1 MEKRVAIISYAF
13 RFPGTNTQ
21 TFWSDLIAKRIM
33 LSRVEASRWAQ
44 EAYLHPDKRHPGTS
58 YTFAAGSL
66 GDISGFD
73 SSFFGIS
80 PREAIHMDPQQKMLL
95 EMAWETFENAGIVP
109 SALKGSDCGV
119 YIGISSVD
127 SAYRLA
133 DDLAALE
140 SASATGNLPSIAA
153 NRLSYVYDFRGPSVA
168 VDTACSSALVA
179 FHQACQAIRS
189 GETSQ
194 ALAGGIN
201 LHLHPYGF
209 ISFSK
214 ATMLSKTG
222 RCHVFDA
229 SADGY
234 VRSEGGGL
242 FLLKDYQ
249 QAIADGDQ
257 ILALV
262 AGSMVNTDG
271 HKSGLT
277 IPSADVQAELLD
289 RVYKKASIDPNN
301 IDYLEAHGTGT
312 PVGDPIEAYAI
323 SLGLAQKRKTPLP
336 IGSVKSNLGHLESAS
351 GVAGLVKALNCM
363 KHRTVPATAGIEKL
377 NPQIRCDEWN
387 INIPTETF
395 ALKQHGKLVIG
406 VNSFGFGGANA
417 HVILE
422 SAERIANTS
431 KNTVVRLDRNP
442 LPLVV
447 SAKDTKGLVQ
457 AAVDMAEFLGNI
469 QENSY
474 YDVAYSTFFYRER
487 HSQGALVF
495 SDSPKDAA
503 EQLMQYAQ
511 QEADQNNPFI
521 IGTKLAQP
529 KGPVF
534 VYSGNGC
541 QWEGMG
547 KLLLEQSQTFKR
559 VVVEIDRLFSKYGTF
574 SLLDELSALNG
585 ENRYTRTEIAQPT
598 LFALQVGVTEVLR
611 ENGIQPLAVVGH
623 SVGEVA
629 AAWASGILSL
639 PAAVKVIY
647 YRSYHQGRTKGS
659 GHMTAVGLGQQ
670 EIEAIFNE
678 INTNELCVAGV
689 NSFRGVTVAGPADQL
704 SALEA
709 ELRSQNVF
717 HKRLELDYAFHSQ
730 AMDTIKLGLV
740 ADLGHLSLSHMKI
753 PFYSTVTGSLIRGD
767 KLDAE
772 YWWHNI
778 RQPVLFK
785 HALSAIIDNGFNMFI
800 EIGAHPVLRA
810 YLQDC
815 LKDDAVEGAVIPT
828 VLRNKDSIAQL
839 MKSVALTLLSDVEV
853 DKKRWFPV
861 NGQFIKLPNYPWQ
874 KEKFNQPITS
884 ESYGFMAREK
894 VHPLLGYSLKQ
905 QESTWENQLDT
916 QLLPY
921 LADHNVG
928 GAVVF
933 PGAGFVEIALAA
945 AHQLN
950 LEYDSIEIE
959 DLEIHLPL
967 LLSDDHTK
975 VIRAEIM
982 NSGGQFNL
990 RSRTLASGHDW
1001 TQHIVGRIVPV
1012 PTGNKLNV
1020 SMPVLPRR
1028 KPDFDLKSHTELTEW
1043 TGLQYGA
1050 NFKTISHGWA
1060 DSSSAIGVFAIPESI
1075 KATQDHYY
1083 LHPGLLDC
1091 AFQLIFQVLK
1101 NEVFNYDGI
1110 AFVPIKFGRIYL
1122 RTDKALPFLAQAKLV
1137 KRSPHSINTEFTLF
1151 DNEGSAVAYF
1161 SDVRFRAVRLHKHNT
1176 QNLDYL
1182 DYHLTPASNL
1192 RSSSKVI
1199 SADMPPQ
1206 LHIILTKALKDSRNP
1221 LFSCR
1226 YSNEVEPLLDSLCLQ
1241 YIAEALT
1248 KLSNSEGLLKRTCFN
1263 DLGLFD
1269 FELAKLL
1276 RNTIDI
1282 AVKNQLL
1289 IKFEDKGWHL
1299 NNNLLEKDLSA
1310 QGIWRALVQEYPDYF
1325 YLINLAGRAG
1335 IHLEEILRGGGKAEQ
1350 IDLNPKL
1357 YDRISFQIFEQ
1368 TCRKTLSNLL
1378 RFYCEQAVAQLP
1390 MGERLSILEISS
1402 YKPVFAASLCI
1413 NLDFNLCDYRFAS
1426 FCDEAFN
1433 HAEMLREHY
1442 PLLQTYKLPVV
1453 ESENGSVRQNRSSNF
1468 AIISL
1473 NSVSLKDLKAMLSD
1487 LPKMLIPGSSIMLT
1501 GQHPAQ
1507 WLDIVLGT
1515 SRTWWLEGDD
1525 NTLISPQLTAQQ
1537 VAEQLQSLGFNDTHI
1552 LEPDAGAYSGM
1563 YVITA
1568 NVGQIQA
1575 FPETIRNSENWLLVG
1590 NSSGDGLKLAEAIA
1604 IRLRDKGHKTH
1615 IQKFGKESSI
1625 IDELSKA
1632 KACGEH
1638 YDHIVHLGGFG
1649 SDKIETQS
1657 IRCSLAA
1664 EMAQGCELTQT
1675 NATLWLLTNQV
1686 ANQFSSDQA
1695 NAFAS
1700 EKINLSIANDA
1711 ALWGYGR
1718 TLMNEA
1724 THYRVCMLDI
1734 NGKVTD
1740 AKVLA
1745 AVVDE
1750 LLQND
1755 SEQEVVLNPD
1765 GKRFVPR
1772 LRFEQD
1778 PFKVELKVE
1787 SPVQRLGFK
1796 LPGQLRNLNWEPV
1809 SAYELAED
1817 EIEVEVKATGLN
1829 FRDVM
1834 YTLGLL
1840 SDEAVENGFVGPTL
1854 GLEFAGSV
1862 IAVGKQVKNFNVG
1875 DRVVGFGSASFS
1887 NRVKSKADAIAIIPD
1902 IIDFNAAATIPS
1914 TFFTAYYSL
1923 VVQARLQPKEKIL
1936 IHGAAGGVGIA
1947 AVQIAQWLGAEIYA
1961 TAGSGE
1967 KRDFLRLM
1975 GIEHIHDSRTLS
1987 FAEEIL
1993 AETGNVGIDV
2003 VLNSLAG
2010 EAINRNFQVLKPFGR
2025 FLELGKRDF
2034 YENTHIGLRPF
2045 RNNISYFGIDADQLM
2060 LERPNLTKQL
2070 FVDMMKL
2077 FQEGILH
2084 PLPYTV
2090 FDANQVV
2097 DAFRHMQQAK
2107 QIGKIVV
2114 TYDNGIKS
2122 KPTFEKINRPLLS
2135 LSADASYL
2143 VTGGLGGFGLKTAQW
2158 LVERG
2163 ARNLILL
2170 SRSGSV
2176 TDESQSVLET
2186 MEMQGV
2192 RVYAKSCDVTDKTV
2206 LKSVLGNTKATMPPL
2221 KGIVHAAA
2229 VIDDA
2234 LIRNTTSEQ
2243 IERVLAP
2250 KIKGAM
2256 NLHELTLGNQL
2267 DYFILYSSATTLFGN
2282 PGQSSYV
2289 AANHWLEALASYR
2302 RHTGLPVICIRWGA
2316 IGDTGYL
2323 ARNEKIKDAL
2333 QSRMGGSMLSSDNA
2347 LKIMEQM
2354 MLSNSPTLGV
2364 MEFDWHALGRFLP
2377 TAQADKFREIASQNQ
2392 DSDQNIDSAA
2402 DIQRLLDEL
2411 SNEELKVT
2419 FIDMLKQELAKILLL
2434 PVDKIDENQSVY
2446 DMGMDSLM
2454 GVELMVAIESR
2465 FGIQIPVMALSEA
2478 STLNKL
2484 VEKLIQQL
2492 RGGDSDAPESSATAI
2507 AVNDLAK
2514 LHGSDATSEQ
2524 IAAFTQKLDQE
2535 NSHNRI
2541 VH

>member
-1 MEKRVAIISYAF
+1 MEKRVAIISYSF

-21 TFWSDLIAKRIM
+21 TFWSDLIAKRI
-33 LSRVEASRWAQ
+33 LLTRVDALRWSQ
-44 EAYLHPDKRHPGTS
+44 DAYLHPDKRHPGSS

-73 SSFFGIS
+73 AGFFGIS
-80 PREAIHMDPQQKMLL
+80 PREATFMDPQQKMLL

-109 SALKGSDCGV
+109 SSLKGSDCGV

-127 SAYRLA
+127 GAYRLA

-153 NRLSYVYDFRGPSVA
+153 NRISYVYDFRGPSVA

-249 QAIADGDQ
+249 QAVADGDQ

-289 RVYKKASIDPNN
+289 RIYKKAGIDPDN
-301 IDYLEAHGTGT
+301 IDYIEAHGTGT

-323 SLGLAQKRKTPLP
+323 GMGLAQKRKKPLP

-351 GVAGLVKALNCM
+351 GVAGLAKALNCM
-363 KHRTVPATAGIEKL
+363 QHRTVPATAGIEKL

-387 INIPTETF
+387 ISIPTETYP
-395 ALKQHGKLVIG
+395 LRQNGKLVIG

-422 SAERIANTS
+422 TPERTSSAS

-442 LPLVV
+442 LPLIIT
-447 SAKDTKGLVQ
+447 AKDANGLLQ
-457 AAVDMAEFLGNI
+457 ASEEMAGFLSNL
-469 QENSY
+469 QENAY

-487 HSQGALVF
+487 HIHGALVF
-495 SDSPKDAA
+495 SNTPKDAA
-503 EQLMQYAQ
+503 EQLMQYARQ
-511 QEADQNNPFI
+511 LPEQENSVVV
-521 IGTKLAQP
+521 GTKLGKP

-541 QWEGMG
+541 QWEAMG

-559 VVVEIDRLFSKYGTF
+559 VIVEIDRLFGKYGSF
-574 SLLDELSALNG
+574 SLLDELSGLNG
-585 ENRYTRTEIAQPT
+585 EDRYKDTEIAQPA

-611 ENGIQPLAVVGH
+611 ENGIEPLAVVGH

-647 YRSYHQGRTKGS
+647 YRSHHQGRTKGS
-659 GHMTAVGLGQQ
+659 GQMTAVGQGEQV
-670 EIEAIFNE
+670 IGAIFEDANFDQ
-678 INTNELCVAGV
+678 LCVAGF
-689 NSFRGVTVAGPADQL
+689 NSFRGLTVAGPSEQL
-704 SALEA
+704 AYLET
-709 ELRSQNVF
+709 ELRIQNIF
-717 HKRLELDYAFHSQ
+717 YKRLDLDYAFHSQ

-740 ADLGHLSLSHMKI
+740 ADIGHLSLNHMKI
-753 PFYSTVTGSLIRGD
+753 PFYSTVTGTLIHGD

-778 RQPVLFK
+778 RKPVQFQQ
-785 HALSAIIDNGFNMFI
+785 ALNAIIEDGFNMFV
-800 EIGAHPVLRA
+800 EIGAHPVLRT

-815 LKDDAVEGAVIPT
+815 LKDNNAEGSVVPT
-828 VLRNKDSIAQL
+828 LLRNKDSYAQL
-839 MKSVALTLLSDVEV
+839 MKSVAVTLLSGVEV

-861 NGQFIKLPNYPWQ
+861 NGRFTRLPNYPWQ
-874 KEKFNQPITS
+874 REKYSHPVTS
-884 ESYGFMAREK
+884 ESYGLMAREK
-894 VHPLLGYSLKQ
+894 VHPLLGYRLKQ
-905 QESTWENQLDT
+905 QEATWENQLDI

-950 LEYDSIEIE
+950 PDDGFIEIE

-967 LLSDDHTK
+967 ILSEDHTK
-975 VIRAEIM
+975 VIRAETM
-982 NSGGQFNL
+982 DSEGQFTL
-990 RSRTLASGHDW
+990 RSRPLANGNDW
-1001 TQHIVGRIVPV
+1001 AQHVVGRIVPAA
-1012 PTGNKLNV
+1012 TGLNLKE

-1043 TGLQYGA
+1043 TGLQYGPS
-1050 NFKTISHGWA
+1050 FKTISHGWS
-1060 DSSSAIGVFAIPESI
+1060 DNSTAIGIFTIPE
-1075 KATQDHYY
+1075 ALQTALGHYF

-1091 AFQLIFQVLK
+1091 AFQLIFQVLRS
-1101 NEVFNYDGI
+1101 EVFNYEGI
-1110 AFVPIKFGRIYL
+1110 AFVPIKFGRIHL
-1122 RTDKALPFLAQAKLV
+1122 RTNKAVPFLAKATLV

-1151 DNEGSAVAYF
+1151 DEEGVAVATF
-1161 SDVRFRAVRLHKHNT
+1161 RDVRFRAVRLHKHNN
-1176 QNLDYL
+1176 QEPDYL
-1182 DYHLTPASNL
+1182 DYHLTAAPLPRLISSISPAGVMSGL
-1192 RSSSKVI
+1192 QCLLSKAV
-1199 SADMPPQ
+1199 
-1206 LHIILTKALKDSRNP
+1206 KDAANP
-1221 LFSCR
+1221 LFNCR

-1241 YIAEALT
+1241 YVAEALV
-1248 KLSNSEGLLKRTCFN
+1248 KFSDGHGLIKKTCFN

-1269 FELAKLL
+1269 FECAELL

-1289 IKFEDKGWHL
+1289 TKYEDKGWTF
-1299 NNNLLEKDLSA
+1299 NINLLEKELSA

-1325 YLINLAGRAG
+1325 YLINLAGRVG
-1335 IHLEEILRGGGKAEQ
+1335 INLEKILRGEIKAGQ
-1350 IDLNPKL
+1350 VDLNPKL
-1357 YDRISFQIFEQ
+1357 YDRLSLQVFEQ
-1368 TCRKTLSNLL
+1368 ACKKTLSSLL
-1378 RFYCEQAVAQLP
+1378 QQYFEQSVGQLP
-1390 MGERLSILEISS
+1390 IGERLSILEISS
-1402 YKPVFAASLCI
+1402 YRPVFAASICI

-1426 FCDEAFN
+1426 FCDEAYD
-1433 HAEMLREHY
+1433 HAEMLREHF
-1442 PLLQTYKLPVV
+1442 PLLQTYKLPGDTQ
-1453 ESENGSVRQNRSSNF
+1453 NASVQQDLIANF

-1473 NSVSLKDLKAMLSD
+1473 NSVSLKDLKAMLAD
-1487 LPKMLIPGSSIMLT
+1487 LPKMLIPGSPVILA

-1515 SRTWWLEGDD
+1515 SKAWWLEEED
-1525 NTLISPQLTAQQ
+1525 NAMLSPQLTARQ
-1537 VAEQLQSLGFNDTHI
+1537 VFEQLQALGFCETQI
-1552 LEPDAGAYSGM
+1552 LEPDVGINSGT
-1563 YVITA
+1563 YIITA
-1568 NVGQIQA
+1568 NVGYAQA
-1575 FPETIRNSENWLLVG
+1575 APEVSAKSENWLFVG
-1590 NSSGDGLKLAEAIA
+1590 NHSGDGLKLAETAA
-1604 IRLRDKGHKTH
+1604 IRLREKGHKTH
-1615 IQKFGKESSI
+1615 IQKSGKKGAI
-1625 IDELSKA
+1625 IDALSKA
-1632 KACGEH
+1632 KANGEQ
-1638 YDHIVHLGGFG
+1638 YDHIVHLSGFG
-1649 SDKIETQS
+1649 GNKIESQS
-1657 IRCSLAA
+1657 TRCWLAA
-1664 EMAQGCELTQT
+1664 EMAQGCESTQT
-1675 NATLWLLTNQV
+1675 NATIWLMTNRV
-1686 ANQFSSDQA
+1686 SSLFYSDQES
-1695 NAFAS
+1695 AFQS
-1700 EKINLSIANDA
+1700 EKLTVGIPNDA
-1711 ALWGYGR
+1711 ALWGFGR
-1718 TLMNEA
+1718 SLMNEA
-1724 THYRVCMLDI
+1724 THYRVCMVDI
-1734 NGKVTD
+1734 DGNVTD
-1740 AKVLA
+1740 AEVLD

-1750 LLQND
+1750 FLQND
-1755 SEQEVVLNPD
+1755 GNQEVLLNPG

-1772 LRFEQD
+1772 LRFELD
-1778 PFKVELKVE
+1778 PQKVELKVE
-1787 SPVQRLGFK
+1787 SQAQRLGFK
-1796 LPGQLRNLNWEPV
+1796 LPGQLRNLSWEKVPSYQV
-1809 SAYELAED
+1809 AED
-1817 EIEVEVKATGLN
+1817 EIEIEVKATGLN

-1862 IAVGKQVKNFNVG
+1862 VSAGKQVKNFKVG
-1875 DRVVGFGSASFS
+1875 DRVVGFGPASFS
-1887 NRVKSKADAIAIIPD
+1887 DRVKSKSDALAAIPHV
-1902 IIDFNAAATIPS
+1902 IDFNAAATIPS
-1914 TFFTAYYSL
+1914 TFFTAYYAL
-1923 VVQARLQPKEKIL
+1923 VIQAQLQPKEKIL

-1947 AVQIAQWLGAEIYA
+1947 AIQIAQWIGAEIYA
-1961 TAGSGE
+1961 TAGSLE
-1967 KRDFLRLM
+1967 KKDFLRLM
-1975 GIEHIHDSRTLS
+1975 GVEHIYDSRALS

-1993 AETGNVGIDV
+1993 SETGNVGIDV

-2010 EAINRNFQVLKPFGR
+2010 EAINRNFQILKPFGR

-2060 LERPNLTKQL
+2060 LERPDLAKKL
-2070 FVDMMKL
+2070 FIDMMRL

-2084 PLPYTV
+2084 PLPYTLY
-2090 FDANQVV
+2090 DANQVV

-2107 QIGKIVV
+2107 HIGKIVV
-2114 TYDNGIKS
+2114 TYDNGIKT
-2122 KPTFEKINRPLLS
+2122 KPCFEKIERPS
-2135 LSADASYL
+2135 LKLPSNASYL
-2143 VTGGLGGFGLKTAQW
+2143 VTGGLGGFGLRTAQW
-2158 LVERG
+2158 LFERG

-2170 SRSGSV
+2170 SRSGAV
-2176 TDESQSVLET
+2176 TDESQAVLEA
-2186 MEMQGV
+2186 MEKQGV
-2192 RVYAKSCDVTDKTV
+2192 RVFAKSCDVTDKIALKLV
-2206 LKSVLGNTKATMPPL
+2206 LDNIKSTMPPL

-2234 LIRNTTSEQ
+2234 LVRNATPEQ
-2243 IERVLAP
+2243 IDRVLAP
-2250 KIKGAM
+2250 KIKGAL
-2256 NLHELTLGNQL
+2256 NLHELTLKYEL

-2289 AANHWLEALASYR
+2289 AGNLWLEALAAFR
-2302 RHTGLPVICIRWGA
+2302 RKAGLPVTCIRWGA
-2316 IGDTGYL
+2316 IGDVGYL

-2333 QSRMGGSMLSSDNA
+2333 QSRMGGAMLNSDNA
-2347 LKIMEQM
+2347 LKVMEQM
-2354 MLSNSPTLGV
+2354 MLSDSPTLGV
-2364 MEFDWHALGRFLP
+2364 MELDWHALGRFLP
-2377 TAQADKFREIASQNQ
+2377 TANADKFREIALQNQ
-2392 DSDQNIDSAA
+2392 DSDQHVGSSE

-2411 SNEELKVT
+2411 SDKELKVALT
-2419 FIDMLKQELAKILLL
+2419 DMLKQELSKILLL
-2434 PVDKIDENQSVY
+2434 PVDKIDEHQSVY

-2465 FGIQIPVMALSEA
+2465 FGIQIPVMVLSEA
-2478 STLNKL
+2478 STINKL
-2484 VEKLIQQL
+2484 VEKLILQL
-2492 RGGDSDAPESSATAI
+2492 LGDSEISEPSATAI

-2514 LHGSDATSEQ
+2514 LHGSDVTSEQ
-2524 IAAFTQKLDQE
+2524 IAAFSKKIDQE
-2535 NSHNRI
+2535 NSQNRI